1 MPDLLPHQPS
11 PRLIRHLPTDLAYH
25 HAAGRVFPSDSSDG
39 GRWQSATSPHS
50 QRRPAAPTSPPRSRS
65 AGPSPQHARAVASL
79 ASAADIAVM
88 VNTAQVSSSGT
99 FTAIVMTTAVRQDT
113 KAPGQAG
120 PEGERDQQR
129 HHDPARDG
137 EHRRPDAAGGGNP
150 QFLTCQRVGAG
161 VGYQDQHRQ
170 ADRGTDPRGGADDP

>member
-1 MPDLLPHQPS
+1 
-11 PRLIRHLPTDLAYH
+11 
-25 HAAGRVFPSDSSDG
+25 SDG

-65 AGPSPQHARAVASL
+65 AGPSPRHARAVASL

-99 FTAIVMTTAVRQDT
+99 FTAIVMTTAVREGT
-113 KAPGQAG
+113 RAPGQAG
-120 PEGERDQQR
+120 AEGER

-137 EHRRPDAAGGGNP
+137 EPRRPDAAGGGNL
-150 QFLTCQRVGAG
+150 QFLTCQRVRAG

-170 ADRGTDPRGGADDP
+170 ADRGADPRGGADDP